1 MSDENTTTAIELVI
15 HGTLPSIIANYDEC
29 KALYAAK
36 LASYAT
42 VVMDDKIQDAKKDL
56 AELRAEVKRLNRIRI
71 DETKRLS
78 APISEMGEKVAAL
91 ATIVQATIDGIA
103 AQVEKYE
110 RQEREWCRAEMVA
123 VLKAQYDALGV
134 RDEFQTGDVGPCVG
148 LNKRTKTG
156 LGASSKRL
164 IELMAKDC
172 RGQQDK
178 IDGRVARLEADCA
191 AAGIQP
197 MTREHVAGFL
207 HDTDDAYTRKLAA
220 LIQID
225 VKRAKDAEEKARE
238 RIAAEEKAKAK
249 KEADA
254 AAAIERE
261 SSAKAK
267 RVADEAARLEKEE
280 ADRKHAEET
289 DRIVNIANA
298 AAQSAAPETGTV
310 VHPAPVP
317 DPIQPS
323 VRETSTTGMFGRPM
337 PAEKPTNADVIVT
350 MQFMISAKR
359 PINHEAIEGYFRG
372 KADTMKLGSDIT
384 QTLVMSVSEK
394 K

>member
-110 RQEREWCRAEMVA
+110 RQEREWCRAEMA
-123 VLKAQYDALGV
+123 RELAQQYETLGV
-134 RDEFQTGDVGPCVG
+134 RNEFQTGDFAQHVG
-148 LNKRTKTG
+148 LNKRTKVG
-156 LGASSKRL
+156 KLVAASTRL
-164 IELMAKDC
+164 IELMAKEC

-207 HDTDDAYTRKLAA
+207 MESDEAYSRKLAA
-220 LIQID
+220 LIAID

-249 KEADA
+249 KEAE
-254 AAAIERE
+254 AAAIIERE
-261 SSAKAK
+261 NAAKAK
-267 RVADEAARLEKEE
+267 RVTDE
-280 ADRKHAEET
+280 ADRLEAERRAEET
-289 DRIVNIANA
+289 ARIVNIANA
-298 AAQSAAPETGTV
+298 AAQAAEPEAGAV

-317 DPIQPS
+317 GPIPPAA
-323 VRETSTTGMFGRPM
+323 RETSNTGMFGRPM
-337 PAEKPTNADVIVT
+337 PTEKPAVVDVIVM
-350 MQFMISAKR
+350 MQFMVTAKR
-359 PINHEAIEGYFRG
+359 PINDVAILSYFRG
-372 KADTMKLGSDIT
+372 KADAMKLGSDIM
-384 QTLVMSVSEK
+384 QTLVLSVSEK